1 MLDTPVVIQQGGDS
15 VKNNLIPVLIAGL
28 CALSPAFAAK
38 DDALAATV
46 FVHEDA
52 AGKLAIIG
60 SVAVVVSG
68 TDPFISRIMEDALAV
83 SLMQKGIKVAY
94 PDEKDLGKS
103 RSRPGDDPLRLARSV
118 GANCLV
124 IGTLVTE
131 PTSIDQFRPLRV
143 SIASLSLVDVPMDKT
158 LLWVLYEPEQPVS
171 TTKIARAFTSTLRE
185 SLK

>member
-1 MLDTPVVIQQGGDS
+1 MRKS
-15 VKNNLIPVLIAGL
+15 LIPILAAAL
-28 CALSPAFAAK
+28 CALSPALMAK

-60 SVAVVVSG
+60 SVAIVISG
-68 TDPFISRIMEDALAV
+68 TDQFISRIMEDALAV

-94 PDEKDLGKS
+94 PDEKDLGKA
-103 RSRPGDDPLRLARSV
+103 RARPNDDPLRLARSV
-118 GANCLV
+118 GANCL
-124 IGTLVTE
+124 ITGTLVTE

-158 LLWVLYEPEQPVS
+158 LLWVLYEPEQPVT
-171 TTKIARAFTSTLRE
+171 TTKIARAFTSTLQE